1 MAGYIFFWHVS
12 LKFQLCHVVHI
23 PTLHTILLIRSF
35 WVLTCQR
42 WQIEFASLSTKMSS
56 DNAICE
62 NVKDPK
68 PTVCWQQPKVCLK
81 LKPKKSGGKL
91 TLMQVPPRTIS
102 FSLSFLKWAL
112 TLQIEFQ
119 NNWKKVKFYLFE
131 KVISSLAS
139 LHLIKSSFYC

>member
-1 MAGYIFFWHVS
+1 
-12 LKFQLCHVVHI
+12 
-23 PTLHTILLIRSF
+23 
-35 WVLTCQR
+35 
-42 WQIEFASLSTKMSS
+42 MSS

-68 PTVCWQQPKVCLK
+68 PTVYWQQAKVCLK

-119 NNWKKVKFYLFE
+119 NN
-131 KVISSLAS
+131 
-139 LHLIKSSFYC
+139 